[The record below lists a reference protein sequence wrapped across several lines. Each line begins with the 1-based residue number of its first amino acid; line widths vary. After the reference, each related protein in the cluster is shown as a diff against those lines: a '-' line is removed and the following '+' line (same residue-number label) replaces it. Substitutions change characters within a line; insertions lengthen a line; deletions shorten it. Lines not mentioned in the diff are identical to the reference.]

1 MHLGFF
7 YYLSS
12 TLNPLLYTI
21 LSVKYRE
28 SFKKVILRS
37 DILLVT
43 GDFNARFRILGLSE
57 P

>member
-28 SFKKVILRS
+28 SFKKVILCRS
-37 DILLVT
+37 TRYTCNKIV
-43 GDFNARFRILGLSE
+43 FRK
-57 P
+57 